1 MIGFK
6 DWYDDWVYLYQDK
19 KKKNQ
24 KKDIHSMSADN

>member
-6 DWYDDWVYLYQDK
+6 DWYDNWVYLYQD

>member
-19 KKKNQ
+19 KKSEEGYTVNV
-24 KKDIHSMSADN
+24 S

>member
-19 KKKNQ
+19 KKKSEEGYTFNV
-24 KKDIHSMSADN
+24 S